1 MMIGNST
8 VLRPAVRAIDAPA
21 DAVWKLLADGWS
33 YASWVVGSA
42 RIRDVDADW
51 PAVDS
56 RLHHSVGVWP
66 LMLHDH
72 TDVVA
77 CTPPR
82 ELVLAPR
89 AWPWGRAVLRITIEE
104 RDGRSV
110 VTMTEDFT
118 SGPARALPR
127 PARQLLLGPRNS
139 ECLRRLAFLAERR
152 S

>member
-1 MMIGNST
+1 MKLRDSAA
-8 VLRPAVRAIDAPA
+8 LRPAVRTINAPA
-21 DAVWKLLADGWS
+21 DAVWEGLRDGWT

-42 RIRDVDADW
+42 RIRDVDTDW
-51 PAVDS
+51 PAANS

-72 TDVVA
+72 TDVLA
-77 CTPPR
+77 CTPGE

-89 AWPWGRAVLRITIEE
+89 AWPWGRAALRLTIEE

-110 VTMTEDFT
+110 VTMTEDIT
-118 SGPARALPR
+118 SGPARAVPR
-127 PARQLLLGPRNS
+127 ALRQLLVGPRNG
-139 ECLRRLAFLAERR
+139 ECLRRLAFIAERR